1 MGSSSSTRPR
11 FSIRFLRDPARSP
24 SGSRT
29 TRNSAI
35 AGLDIGQ
42 TIAVRQRAVVAVEA
56 MEGTDEVIARAGR
69 LAGPGICVIK
79 VAKPNQDM
87 RFDVPVIG
95 VATIDALGAAGAT
108 VLSVDAGRTVVL
120 DGDRVFEAA
129 NAAGVAVVG
138 RALAGPGA
146 S

>member
-1 MGSSSSTRPR
+1 MA
-11 FSIRFLRDPARSP
+11 D
-24 SGSRT
+24 
-29 TRNSAI
+29 AI

-69 LAGPGICVIK
+69 LAGPGCCVIK

-95 VATIDALGAAGAT
+95 VRTINALSAAGAT
-108 VLSVDAGRTVVL
+108 VLSVDAARTVVL
-120 DGDRVFEAA
+120 DGERVFEAA

-138 RALAGPGA
+138 RAADAAGTSP